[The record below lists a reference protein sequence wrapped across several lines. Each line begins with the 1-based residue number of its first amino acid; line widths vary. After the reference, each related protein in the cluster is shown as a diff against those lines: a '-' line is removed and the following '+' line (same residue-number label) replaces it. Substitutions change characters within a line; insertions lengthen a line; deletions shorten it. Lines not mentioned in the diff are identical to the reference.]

1 MGWVFGMRVCGS
13 SYIGG
18 RPFRQSRPVFPLI
31 VIAILSLSLGAC
43 AGMGLPFE
51 QAANGQRA
59 GAVLASARVSDG
71 VAPSDWEMVRRTIAA
86 APAGNVDGSHNWANP
101 ATGSAGTVTA
111 LAANENTNCRAFA
124 ATVHDLRGV
133 RGYRGEACAAANGGV
148 KLSGVVADD
157 GVLL

>member
-1 MGWVFGMRVCGS
+1 MRACGS

-18 RPFRQSRPVFPLI
+18 RRFRQSRPIFPLI
-31 VIAILSLSLGAC
+31 TVTILSLSLGAC

-51 QAANGQRA
+51 QGASGQRA
-59 GAVLASARVSDG
+59 GAVLASARVSDR
-71 VAPSDWEMVRRTIAA
+71 VDPSDWEMVRRTIAA
-86 APAGNVDGSHNWANP
+86 APAGNIESSQNWSNP
-101 ATGSAGTVTA
+101 ATGSAGTVTT
-111 LAANENTNCRAFA
+111 LAAGENPNCRSFA

-148 KLSGVVADD
+148 KLSGVAADD

>member
-1 MGWVFGMRVCGS
+1 MRACGS

-18 RPFRQSRPVFPLI
+18 RRFRQSRSISALI
-31 VIAILSLSLGAC
+31 AVAILSLSLCAC

-51 QAANGQRA
+51 AAATGQRP
-59 GAVLASARVSDG
+59 GAALVSARVSDG
-71 VAPSDWEMVRRTIAA
+71 VDPSDWEMVRRTLATA
-86 APAGNVDGSHNWANP
+86 VASTADGSHNWTNP

-111 LAANENTNCRAFA
+111 LAASENQDCRSFA

-133 RGYRGEACAAANGGV
+133 RGYRGEACSAANGGV